1 MTDIYCYISTIV
13 VSGWAL
19 VKWLGDVVVGMEL
32 WLVFVAETA
41 LVLMIPTPSV
51 AKVVGLTIAYG

>member
-41 LVLMIPTPSV
+41 LVLMIPAPSV
-51 AKVVGLTIAYG
+51 LRSLD